1 MSSGFST
8 VNKDGKSI
16 WEPGLPASVTARRV
30 TTATSTDG
38 NLAAV
43 SCDLRLTLK
52 MSASHKAEW
61 LEKALRAILAGKTKV
76 QDVFNI
82 VTHPKFASGV
92 SEKHGKRMF
101 QALAENMEH
110 FSDKQRLTLSSCKLA
125 SLISNEAAVKRSR
138 SRDETS
144 PKARARS
151 RSSSQRS
158 PKAQPEHHGPEE
170 DIDKK
175 QEEEKR
181 RIEMQKRKLKEQEE
195 KRKAKLGTAF
205 QFEPEAEAESN
216 KKQLQSKLEKS
227 HRKEE
232 LPSLSRLA
240 APFGREADPR
250 FVEAMGGDKLL
261 QEAHKILRHAA
272 GSGRIEHQK
281 SRSRSRRRGA
291 KSRKSRSPRSPRSA
305 KHQGGSKPHVRS
317 SGSYRSPTPDGR
329 ARGQARAARKAK
341 MIASLMGKR

>member
-30 TTATSTDG
+30 TATSADG

-101 QALAENMEH
+101 QALSENMEH

-125 SLISNEAAVKRSR
+125 SLVSNEAAVKRSR
-138 SRDETS
+138 SRDPS
-144 PKARARS
+144 PKARARARS

-158 PKAQPEHHGPEE
+158 PKAQPEHHSPEE

-195 KRKAKLGTAF
+195 KRKAKLGAAF

-272 GSGRIEHQK
+272 GSGRIENH
-281 SRSRSRRRGA
+281 SRSRSRRR
-291 KSRKSRSPRSPRSA
+291 SRKSRSPRSPRSA